1 MKHLK
6 IMGVVFLAMILTIPS
21 FSETMG
27 SIYGMSLDSEG
38 NIWTVDASLNLL
50 TQLSNG
56 KVEKV
61 IGKSLDLDLYG
72 EPIGIRRDSTL
83 EDAVFNGPRDMCFY
97 KDRIYIADTENH
109 VIRMV
114 YGGRVYTYAG
124 SGQPGYKN
132 GGVRQ
137 AEFNNPSGVA
147 VDTNGNVY
155 VADTLNHVI
164 RKIDTEGM
172 VTTYAGKT
180 MPLGGYRDGPL
191 LESSFNEPSSL
202 LWDKEGRLYVA
213 DSGNHMIRRIIG
225 DKVETYAGV
234 YTDERISGTAY
245 LKGGHQDGYRLS
257 ARFNFPKGMTIDNEG
272 NLLVADSRNQAI
284 RVIKNDGEV
293 YTLRLSVSQYPTDVQ
308 LLNQKLYYTDNG
320 LKMMPWDRENPY
332 YFLGEGITSITFV
345 YEGRSLNPKYYMKDQ
360 LYVPL
365 REMVTFLGGSVQYD
379 SKTKKT
385 TVVRGENRIVIT
397 PSNSNLWG
405 DGKTYVSYEVLKT
418 GFHLKGVY
426 QSKLKIIYIE

>member
-1 MKHLK
+1 MKTTKLFGIL
-6 IMGVVFLAMILTIPS
+6 IMVLIMMSLS
-21 FSETMG
+21 FSENNRG
-27 SIYGMSLDSEG
+27 IYGISLDDKG
-38 NIWTVDASLNLL
+38 QLWTVDEV
-50 TQLSNG
+50 SN
-56 KVEKV
+56 VLVQQDEKKIETV
-61 IGKSLDLDLYG
+61 IGKSLSLDLYG

-83 EDAVFNGPRDMCFY
+83 EDSVFNGPRDMCFY

-137 AEFNNPSGVA
+137 AEFNKPSGVA
-147 VDTNGNVY
+147 VDANGNVY

-180 MPLGGYRDGPL
+180 MPLGGYRDGSL
-191 LESSFNEPSSL
+191 LEAIFKEPSAL
-202 LWDKEGRLYVA
+202 LWDNEGRLYVS
-213 DSGNHMIRRIIG
+213 DSGNHMIRRLIG

-257 ARFNFPKGMTIDNEG
+257 ARFNFPKGMTLDDDG

-293 YTLRLSVSQYPTDVQ
+293 YTLRLIVSQYPTDVQ

-320 LKMMPWDRENPY
+320 LKTMSWDSNNPY

-345 YEGRSLNPKYYMKDQ
+345 YEGRSLNPKSYIKDQ

-365 REMVTFLGGSVQYD
+365 REMVTFLGGRVQFD
-379 SKTKKT
+379 SKTKTT
-385 TVVRGENRIVIT
+385 TVIRGENRIVIT
-397 PSNSNLWG
+397 PSMSNLWA
-405 DGKTYVSYEVLKT
+405 DGKAYISYEVLKT
-418 GFHLKGVY
+418 GFQLKGVY